1 MMIYLYKIKKSLM
14 NIAGSF
20 KNLILFRESFAALL
34 FGLGGLLAGSLLVSF
49 KSLIFLRP
57 WIIVMYPLVL
67 SSRGAINGV
76 LSGKI
81 GTGLHTR
88 LIEPNFRKNTRYYHS
103 ILASVMNLS
112 ILSSVLATLI
122 TFIITFSMFKGS
134 ISEIDEIFFSCLVAN
149 ALSVIVMAPFASG
162 LGFLSYKRGLD
173 PDIFLYPISATIAD
187 IWTTIC
193 YVFTLGI
200 IFLFRNIYGPVVYF
214 FGILF
219 IIITISFNIVF
230 RKDEEYWKTLKEAS
244 SMILAIIPIS
254 AISGIS
260 LSKVMVY
267 IKNSPGLLSV
277 YPALINT
284 LGAAGAIFGS
294 LSTTKLALGFIK
306 TQLKE
311 IKGELKDL
319 IQIGIAVSIM
329 YIIYGTIAYFIG
341 GKLISFAIILL
352 SLIILFPIIIFM
364 TFSIGIL
371 AFIQGLDPDNFIIPI
386 ETTLTDCLLTI
397 VISFLI
403 VLFYAI

>member
-1 MMIYLYKIKKSLM
+1 MMIYPYKIKNLLK
-14 NIAGSF
+14 NIAKSF
-20 KNLILFRESFAALL
+20 ENAKIFRESFSALL
-34 FGLGGLLAGSLLVSF
+34 FGLGGLLAGSLILSF

-112 ILSSVLATLI
+112 IFSSVLSTLL
-122 TFIITFSMFKGS
+122 TFIITFSMFRGS
-134 ISEIDEIFFSCLVAN
+134 ISEIDEIFFSCLVTN
-149 ALSVIVMAPFASG
+149 ALSVIVMVPFASG
-162 LGFLSYKRGLD
+162 LGFLSYKKGLD

-219 IIITISFNIVF
+219 IIIIISFNVVF
-230 RKDEEYWKTLKEAS
+230 RKDKEYWKTLKEAL
-244 SMILAIIPIS
+244 SMILVILPIS

-306 TQLKE
+306 TELKE
-311 IKGELKDL
+311 IRGELQEL
-319 IQIGIAVSIM
+319 IQIGFAVSIM
-329 YIIYGTIAYFIG
+329 YIIYGTIAYFIS

-371 AFIQGLDPDNFIIPI
+371 AFVQGLDPDNFIIPI

-397 VISFLI
+397 AISFLI
-403 VLFYAI
+403 VLFYTI

>member
-1 MMIYLYKIKKSLM
+1 M
-14 NIAGSF
+14 NIASSF

-34 FGLGGLLAGSLLVSF
+34 FGLGGILAGSLIVNF
-49 KSLIFLRP
+49 KSLVFLRP
-57 WIIVMYPLVL
+57 WIIMMYPLVL

-88 LIEPNFRKNTRYYHS
+88 LIEPNFRRNTRYYHS

-112 ILSSVLATLI
+112 LFSSILATFI
-122 TFIITFSMFKGS
+122 IFIITFSIYRIS
-134 ISEIDEIFFSCLVAN
+134 INEIDEIFFSCLVAN

-162 LGFLSYKRGLD
+162 LGFLSYKKGLD
-173 PDIFLYPISATIAD
+173 PDIYLYPISATIAD

-200 IFLFRNIYGPVVYF
+200 ILWFHNIYGQLVYF

-219 IIITISFNIVF
+219 IIITVSFNIIF
-230 RKDEEYWKTLKEAS
+230 RKDEAYWKTLKEAS
-244 SMILAIIPIS
+244 WMILAVIPIS

-260 LSKVMVY
+260 LSKVMIY

-294 LSTTKLALGFIK
+294 LSTTKLALGLIK
-306 TQLKE
+306 TQLRE
-311 IKGELKDL
+311 IRGEFKDL
-319 IQIGIAVSIM
+319 IQIGIAVSFM
-329 YIIYGTIAYFIG
+329 YILYGAIAYY
-341 GKLISFAIILL
+341 ISGNLVSFVIIAL
-352 SLIILFPIIIFM
+352 SLIILFPIIILL
-364 TFSIGIL
+364 TFSIGII

-403 VLFYAI
+403 ILFYSI